1 MITNYYYYYILVMAD
16 IMKSSRR
23 TLKEL
28 IEPQLC
34 EQQQIAEYRIITF
47 CLTIK
52 IWCSIKNNNFNP

>member
-1 MITNYYYYYILVMAD
+1 MAD